1 MRKIISLL
9 NCSWFANQLIIETKN
24 KIHLT
29 LLRIK
34 TLGNINSFQSNC
46 LFIKELNLKTMLL
59 FIGVLLVSLDGNS
72 QIPKIRFEYDAAG
85 NQIQRK
91 WCPNCLSRN
100 AQETY
105 KDVSQ
110 IEDSDLEKFFP
121 EDVISY
127 YPNPVKEELFLK
139 WELVNENKV
148 SSIDVFTLNGQVL
161 KTIKENL
168 SQNSLIISFQEYPV
182 GVYYLSLNYTN
193 GNQKS
198 IKIIKN

>member
-1 MRKIISLL
+1 MKKIILL
-9 NCSWFANQLIIETKN
+9 IFCFYG
-24 KIHLT
+24 
-29 LLRIK
+29 LL
-34 TLGNINSFQSNC
+34 SNA
-46 LFIKELNLKTMLL
+46 
-59 FIGVLLVSLDGNS
+59 
-72 QIPKIRFEYDAAG
+72 QKIRFEYDVAG

-100 AQETY
+100 AQEVY
-105 KDVSQ
+105 KEISK
-110 IEDSDLEKFFP
+110 IEDSDMQKFFP

-127 YPNPVKEELFLK
+127 YPNPVKEELYLK

-182 GVYYLSLNYTN
+182 GVYFLSLNYTN

-198 IKIIKN
+198 IKIVKN